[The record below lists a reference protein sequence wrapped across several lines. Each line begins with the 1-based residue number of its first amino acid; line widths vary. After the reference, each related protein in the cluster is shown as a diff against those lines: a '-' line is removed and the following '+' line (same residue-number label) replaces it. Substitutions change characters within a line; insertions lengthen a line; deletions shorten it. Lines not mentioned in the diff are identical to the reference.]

1 MENINY
7 KEIADNSRNGICVV
21 DLERT
26 IVYWNHGAERISGYT
41 AAEVLGRSCYNN
53 VLVHVDSEGMA
64 MCGADSCPAARAMR
78 ADEPCE
84 MEVYLLHREGHRV
97 PVLSRTKTVK
107 DANGVTTGAVEI
119 FNENSRE
126 LAALERVKKL
136 ENLSLLDE
144 LTGLG
149 NRRHAE
155 MHLQAR
161 LDQLSRYSWP
171 FGLLYFDIDFFK
183 HINDTYGHDAG
194 DWMLRLVAQTA
205 QAGVRSFDVVSRWG
219 GDEFTTIVEN
229 TDGPALLAVAEKLR
243 RLVENSPVV
252 LGGDTLVTTICVG
265 ATLGLPHDSIESL
278 VKRADELMYQ
288 SKEHGRNKVTLGYT
302 D

>member
-7 KEIADNSRNGICVV
+7 KEIADNSRNGICVL

-41 AAEVLGRSCYNN
+41 AAEVLGRRCNDN
-53 VLVHVDSEGMA
+53 LLVHVDSEGRA
-64 MCGADSCPAARAMR
+64 MCGDGSCPAARAMS

-107 DANGVTTGAVEI
+107 DANGVITGAVEI

-126 LAALERVKKL
+126 LAALERVKEL
-136 ENLSLLDE
+136 EKLSLLDE

-194 DWMLRLVAQTA
+194 DWMLRVVAQTA

-219 GDEFTTIVEN
+219 GDEFTAIVEN